1 MMKKILLNVILVI
14 LVISVIVNIM
24 VVVGLLDFNG
34 RSYGVF
40 VLITLL
46 LAFIYFNAHNKKI
59 QK

>member
-1 MMKKILLNVILVI
+1 MMKKLLLNVILVI

-24 VVVGLLDFNG
+24 VVVGFLDFNG

-46 LAFIYFNAHNKKI
+46 LAFIYFNAHNKV